1 MNQNLSK
8 SFQIEPI
15 GYIKSPYKEKFA
27 VPRQPGLAPNAIST
41 IEFYPPFNDEL
52 AFIGL
57 EGFSHLHVLFIF
69 DKVDYQIFRPKVR
82 PPRLGGNQS
91 VGVFATR
98 SPFRPNR
105 IGLSIVKLNRI
116 IKQKGKVSLEVIG
129 ADLVDGTPIV
139 DVKPYIPFVD
149 SVKDAVG
156 GFAKEPPKM
165 LLVEY
170 KDDTK
175 EKLLKLGENEF
186 LAIEQ
191 SLRQDPRPAYK
202 EKEQD
207 TKIYQARLYE
217 MVISFVV
224 KENTLQVIKVEHA

>member
-1 MNQNLSK
+1 MTSK
-8 SFQIEPI
+8 SQSNCQIEPI
-15 GYIKSPYKEKFA
+15 GFIHSPYLEKFA

-69 DKVDYQIFRPKVR
+69 DKVDYQSFRPKVR

>member
-1 MNQNLSK
+1 MSNTESD
-8 SFQIEPI
+8 I
-15 GYIKSPYKEKFA
+15 IKVIAHIHTEFNTKFGI
-27 VPRQPGLAPNAIST
+27 PRQSGLVDQLRGRIVFEPEYRNA
-41 IEFYPPFNDEL
+41 DAL
-52 AFIGL
+52 RGL

-69 DKVDYQIFRPKVR
+69 DKVDYQSFRPKVR

-175 EKLLKLGENEF
+175 AQLIKLGENEF

>member
-1 MNQNLSK
+1 MFSVSSGSDDVGALGYDLTPPHS
-8 SFQIEPI
+8 SSPI
-15 GYIKSPYKEKFA
+15 TSGSY
-27 VPRQPGLAPNAIST
+27 
-41 IEFYPPFNDEL
+41 
-52 AFIGL
+52 
-57 EGFSHLHVLFIF
+57 
-69 DKVDYQIFRPKVR
+69 
-82 PPRLGGNQS
+82 
-91 VGVFATR
+91 
-98 SPFRPNR
+98 
-105 IGLSIVKLNRI
+105 GLSIVKLNRV

-175 EKLLKLGENEF
+175 EKLIKLGENEF
-186 LAIEQ
+186 KAIEQ

-202 EKEQD
+202 QKSLTD
-207 TKIYQARLYE
+207 TERVYGVQLYDYNVQWK
-217 MVISFVV
+217 MVSKDVAFVV
-224 KENTLQVIKVEHA
+224 NIAKV